1 MSINNSYFSRNNT
14 LISNSLV
21 NSGRNPVTELFYG
34 DGSLINPIGF
44 TPYFIKRKIPKWCY
58 KCGV

>member
-14 LISNSLV
+14 IISDSLV

-34 DGSLINPIGF
+34 DESLLTQIGF
-44 TPYFIKRKIPKWCY
+44 KRFIFN
-58 KCGV
+58 